1 MAVPLPSMILREVA
15 MAPWYH
21 SYGLAPVTRLRSAWP
36 ERKPSADRYP
46 ARRQRPV
53 PEDVQ
58 RSPALM
64 SNLLEGSIHLIAA
77 GTEHS
82 ISLCIGQKVM
92 YVLEGTLAERM
103 DASRLPAAR
112 FQRN

>member
-1 MAVPLPSMILREVA
+1 MHGISQYETWHRFAGGRRSVLNIHPLRPNSK
-15 MAPWYH
+15 
-21 SYGLAPVTRLRSAWP
+21 VTVEQLIAFKTN
-36 ERKPSADRYP
+36 E
-46 ARRQRPV
+46 
-53 PEDVQ
+53 
-58 RSPALM
+58 
-64 SNLLEGSIHLIAA
+64 LLEGSIHLIAA

-82 ISLCIGQKVM
+82 ISLGTGQKVM